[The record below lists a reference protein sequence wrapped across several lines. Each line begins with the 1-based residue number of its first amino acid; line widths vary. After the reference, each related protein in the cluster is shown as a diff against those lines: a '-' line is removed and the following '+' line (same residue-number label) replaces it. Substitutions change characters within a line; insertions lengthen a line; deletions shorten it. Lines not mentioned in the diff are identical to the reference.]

1 MPKVVDH
8 DARRQQ
14 VAQAVWRV
22 VREHGLDGATMRRVA
37 AEAGMSIGLVQHYF
51 SSKEQMERFAFDR
64 MIAAAQERMVERI
77 EAMTV
82 PAVPCT
88 VIRTILADL
97 TIPAD
102 EQRLAEYQVVLSF
115 SLRALQRPDLA
126 RELHTNDAGLHHFIA
141 EQLQQAQREGEVP
154 AELDPQL
161 EATLLLCFADGC
173 GQRILLGQLDSEQG
187 VEALDHML
195 ARLFTTPNATM
206 CPGRNNDHAD
216 RSAHVG
222 DRVRPPGLE

>member
-1 MPKVVDH
+1 MPKVVDQ

-14 VAQAVWRV
+14 VAHAVWRV
-22 VREHGLDGATMRRVA
+22 VREHGLDGTTIRRVA

-64 MIAAAQERMVERI
+64 MIAAAQERMAERVA
-77 EAMTV
+77 AMPT
-82 PAVPCT
+82 PASPRT
-88 VIRTILADL
+88 VIRTILAEL

-126 RELHTNDAGLHHFIA
+126 RELRTNYAWLHNYIVEQLRRAQRQGAVSAGLD
-141 EQLQQAQREGEVP
+141 P
-154 AELDPQL
+154 AV

-173 GQRILLGQLDSEQG
+173 GQRILLGQLDPERG
-187 VEALDHML
+187 AEALDHML
-195 ARLFTTPNATM
+195 TRLFT
-206 CPGRNNDHAD
+206 
-216 RSAHVG
+216 SASG
-222 DRVRPPGLE
+222 QL

>member
-1 MPKVVDH
+1 MVGTEGVMPKVADH

-22 VREHGLDGATMRRVA
+22 VREHGLEGTTMRRVA
-37 AEAGMSIGLVQHYF
+37 AEADMSIGLVQHYF

-64 MIAAAQERMVERI
+64 VIAAAQERMAERV
-77 EAMTV
+77 EAMGV
-82 PAVPCT
+82 PACVRT
-88 VIRTILADL
+88 VIRMILAEL
-97 TIPAD
+97 TIPTD

-126 RELHTNDAGLHHFIA
+126 RELHTSHAALHHFIA
-141 EQLQQAQREGEVP
+141 AQLRQAQRQGEVP
-154 AELDPQL
+154 AELDPEV

-173 GQRILLGQLDSEQG
+173 GQRILLGQLDSERG

-195 ARLFTTPNATM
+195 ARLFTARLQEM
-206 CPGRNNDHAD
+206 A
-216 RSAHVG
+216 VG
-222 DRVRPPGLE
+222 ITEPQLVGPQRP